1 MAPKRKTL
9 SFEEKG
15 VILDKLNR
23 GMRVIAV
30 ANEYGV
36 NESTIRT
43 IRKNREKIRAALQA
57 GNAASSKSL
66 RSASNIVL
74 ARTEKILL
82 KYLHRQAQAGI
93 GVDNTL
99 LRKKACHFY
108 GVVAEKIFVM
118 SPQPYT
124 INKNIVL
131 GKDYPRPV
139 ICIVLLG
146 RVYPPPRSAYG
157 RFINAIFIS
166 QPVKDS
172 HRVSCEGHDEKGYIT
187 SC

>member
-82 KYLHRQAQAGI
+82 KSSPSSSSWTLFLPPNTTSIVQPLDQALLP
-93 GVDNTL
+93 TL
-99 LRKKACHFY
+99 
-108 GVVAEKIFVM
+108 
-118 SPQPYT
+118 S
-124 INKNIVL
+124 
-131 GKDYPRPV
+131 
-139 ICIVLLG
+139 
-146 RVYPPPRSAYG
+146 
-157 RFINAIFIS
+157 
-166 QPVKDS
+166 
-172 HRVSCEGHDEKGYIT
+172 
-187 SC
+187 